1 METRLEDL
9 QWSPL
14 VPLGPYPF
22 GESRRILAR
31 PRGPL
36 QGRTSLLYSLG
47 IDLGTTFTA
56 AAIVAEGKAEIF
68 HLGTRAT
75 SIPTIVH
82 LSEGGELSV
91 GEAAERRGQT
101 DPARAAREFK
111 RRFGDP
117 VPLMLGGTPYSA
129 ESLAAVVMRAVADQ
143 VAERQGETASAI
155 CITHPASYGTYKLDL
170 LQQSVRAAGLERVTF
185 LAEPIAAAI
194 YYASQQRIEPGAVV
208 AVYDLGGGT
217 FDAAVLRKT
226 GDGFEQLG
234 QAEGLERLGGI
245 DFDQSVFAHVSA
257 SLGPQLEAL
266 AGDPSARSALL
277 RLREDCRNAKES
289 LSSDTVAAI
298 PVILPNVNTEI
309 RLTRAEFEAM
319 IRPRIS
325 DTLKALDRAR
335 ASTGLAYADIDR
347 VLLVGGSS
355 RIPLIGQLVSE
366 ATGRPV
372 YVDSHP
378 KHVIAMGGALF
389 AAARDVAA
397 TAVSR
402 GETASPTSELAVA
415 AVSVAAAMPTIAA
428 VPAPEPPKVPAA
440 NPELISAARRGPRFP
455 RRALLMVAGALAAVL
470 ATGGA
475 FAALSGGDSDTP
487 AAPVATIA
495 SYTPTT
501 VTPSTV
507 ATNAPAPTASAAETQ
522 PVVVPTA
529 TRTVPPNTPTPA
541 PTATSQAT
549 AAPTATRTLAPNTA
563 RITAVTDVYGQYQV
577 KFEVTGFTPS
587 LTGQHLHFFFDT
599 VPVSQAGVPGA
610 GPWFVYGGASPF
622 TGYSV
627 SEKPAAAHQVC
638 VLVAKADH
646 SVIPNT
652 GNCFQLP

>member
-1 METRLEDL
+1 M
-9 QWSPL
+9 
-14 VPLGPYPF
+14 
-22 GESRRILAR
+22 
-31 PRGPL
+31 
-36 QGRTSLLYSLG
+36 YSLG

-56 AAIVAEGKAEIF
+56 AAIAAEGKAEIF

-82 LSEGGELSV
+82 LSEEGELSV

-129 ESLAAVVMRAVADQ
+129 ESLAAVVLRAVADQ

-245 DFDQSVFAHVSA
+245 DFDQSVFAHLNA
-257 SLGPQLEAL
+257 SLGAQLGEL
-266 AGDPSARSALL
+266 AGDPSARAALL

-289 LSSDTVAAI
+289 LSSDTVATI

-335 ASTGLAYADIDR
+335 ASSGLAYADIDR

-355 RIPLIGQLVSE
+355 RIPLVGQLVRE

-389 AAARDVAA
+389 AAARDV
-397 TAVSR
+397 V
-402 GETASPTSELAVA
+402 P
-415 AVSVAAAMPTIAA
+415 AA
-428 VPAPEPPKVPAA
+428 VPSGETESASSGLAVPPAA
-440 NPELISAARRGPRFP
+440 PLPVLAAAEELAPDPAPATATGRGLRFRRVP
-455 RRALLMVAGALAAVL
+455 LLIAAGALAAVVL
-470 ATGGA
+470 TGAA
-475 FAALSGGDSDTP
+475 FAALSGGDSGTP
-487 AAPVATIA
+487 TAPLATIVSGTPTAPVAAVA
-495 SYTPTT
+495 SNTPTPVPT
-501 VTPSTV
+501 NTPSPTAPATAV
-507 ATNAPAPTASAAETQ
+507 ATQPA
-522 PVVVPTA
+522 VVPTA

-541 PTATSQAT
+541 PTATPQAT
-549 AAPTATRTLAPNTA
+549 ATPTATATLAPNTA
-563 RITAVTDVYGQYQV
+563 RITGVTDVYGQYQV
-577 KFEVTGFTPS
+577 QFEAIGFVPS

-599 VPVSQAGVPGA
+599 VSVSEAGVPGA
-610 GPWFVYGGASPF
+610 GPWFVYDGKSPF
-622 TGYSV
+622 TGYGV
-627 SEKPAAAHQVC
+627 ADKPAAAHQIC
-638 VLVAKADH
+638 VLVAKVDH

-652 GNCFQLP
+652 GNCYQLP